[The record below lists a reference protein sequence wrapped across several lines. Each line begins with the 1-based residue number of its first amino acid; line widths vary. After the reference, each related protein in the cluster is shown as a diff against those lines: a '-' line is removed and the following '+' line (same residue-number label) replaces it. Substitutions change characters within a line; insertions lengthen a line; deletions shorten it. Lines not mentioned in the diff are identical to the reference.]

1 MAIGA
6 EDYIDQLLVKKY
18 AEEKV
23 DNHDNVESMVD
34 PEKMMGAM
42 NDYASM
48 YRNMMNLKQRLN
60 IACYAINARTA
71 RYNRSPQQQ
80 YKFSVP
86 VFSDRIIKE
95 SENKTM
101 GKIILASSS
110 PRRADILKKTNVEF
124 KIILSP
130 YIEDH
135 TTTVFSYEFI
145 ENLAYNKAKA
155 VVPLVEA
162 PSIII

>member
-23 DNHDNVESMVD
+23 DNHDNMESMVA

-71 RYNRSPQQQ
+71 RYT
-80 YKFSVP
+80 
-86 VFSDRIIKE
+86 RIQ
-95 SENKTM
+95 
-101 GKIILASSS
+101 AQ
-110 PRRADILKKTNVEF
+110 R
-124 KIILSP
+124 
-130 YIEDH
+130 
-135 TTTVFSYEFI
+135 
-145 ENLAYNKAKA
+145 
-155 VVPLVEA
+155 
-162 PSIII
+162 